1 MEAPRGERCESC
13 VEAYQDRRRLGAAVG
28 WAVALTTP
36 AARRR
41 RCRLQR
47 QRRPDSA
54 VRVTSG
60 ERQVVLLCVCPPNEV
75 QTRRSLRVFVIAVRV
90 CRGMRGYVLSPRL
103 PYPRR
108 LAVSRARRTVP
119 RRTVPRA
126 TARGVHTVHGVRYSI
141 YSRNSF
147 SDRVGRVRREH
158 RNRGGANR
166 GNLSRV
172 ASCKSESPLRRDAPS
187 PASRCG
193 ESRVEVTGH
202 VSACGSTQDP
212 IEYQDGSAPRIRAL
226 ERRLDL
232 TKRAIRTACSH
243 DRIGAR
249 AEATR
254 YGAHLREAIVAA
266 TRRGWKWHLQ
276 SRVGFLAPLGSTG
289 RHATHTLTERR
300 RSR

>member
-126 TARGVHTVHGVRYSI
+126 TARGVHTVHGTVFDLFSQFVFGSGRARATRTPRTAEARTAETSLAWRRVSQSPRYDATLPP
-141 YSRNSF
+141 RP
-147 SDRVGRVRREH
+147 
-158 RNRGGANR
+158 RGAVSHGSK
-166 GNLSRV
+166 SRV
-172 ASCKSESPLRRDAPS
+172 TSVRAVR
-187 PASRCG
+187 
-193 ESRVEVTGH
+193 
-202 VSACGSTQDP
+202 
-212 IEYQDGSAPRIRAL
+212 PRIPSS
-226 ERRLDL
+226 
-232 TKRAIRTACSH
+232 TRTAPH
-243 DRIGAR
+243 
-249 AEATR
+249 
-254 YGAHLREAIVAA
+254 
-266 TRRGWKWHLQ
+266 
-276 SRVGFLAPLGSTG
+276 RVY
-289 RHATHTLTERR
+289 ER
-300 RSR
+300 SSGDWI